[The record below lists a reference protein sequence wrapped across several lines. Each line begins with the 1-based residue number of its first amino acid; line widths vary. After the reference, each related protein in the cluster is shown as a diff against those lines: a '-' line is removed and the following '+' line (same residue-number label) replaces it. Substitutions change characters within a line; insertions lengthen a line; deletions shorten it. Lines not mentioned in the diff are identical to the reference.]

1 MKRRDRKD
9 LERFNAKY
17 RRGRGV
23 YAPPV
28 GDPEAAPAGPRRK
41 LFSWIYFFGIPA
53 LMALSTLCFIAAYGV
68 TIGME
73 GAGESWLVFIGGTA
87 VSLLIWS
94 QLQLIKIRTLI
105 HEFKHA
111 MAVMFTGGKV
121 DRIAVDDDGSGQ
133 IEYTYYEDA
142 AHYAPIIALAPYCF
156 PLLSFPAF
164 LAALVSPADFKLYYA
179 FGLGLA
185 FAADLS
191 TGIRDLGPHQ
201 TDIEDIVGRFYLAG
215 LFLAAA
221 HFAWFS
227 ILAIWIGGGRHGY
240 VELWQMVLRSFNG

>member
-1 MKRRDRKD
+1 MKRRGRKD

-17 RRGRGV
+17 RRGRGG

-28 GDPEAAPAGPRRK
+28 GDPEAVAAAGPRRK
-41 LFSWIYFFGIPA
+41 VFSWIYFFCIPA
-53 LMALSTLCFIAAYGV
+53 LMAFSTLCFFVAYGV
-68 TIGME
+68 SAGMD
-73 GAGESWLVFIGGTA
+73 GAGESWLVFIAGTA

-111 MAVMFTGGKV
+111 MAVMFAGGKV

-133 IEYTYYEDA
+133 IEYTYPEDA
-142 AHYAPIIALAPYCF
+142 EQYAPIIALAPYCF
-156 PLLSFPAF
+156 PLLSFPAL
-164 LAALVSPADFKLYYA
+164 LAALVSPAEFKLYYA

-185 FAADLS
+185 FASDFS

-201 TDIEDIVGRFYLAG
+201 SDIEDIVGRFYLAG
-215 LFLAAA
+215 MFLAAA

-227 ILAIWIGGGRHGY
+227 ILAIWVGGGRQGY
-240 VELWQMVLRSFNG
+240 AELWQMVVRSL